1 MLECAKYLY
10 ALPYLTLS
18 TVLFY
23 YPHCIDEKIEDCME
37 TFNNCPEF
45 FFFKI
50 ETAKTMTFK
59 SLPVRFQSPA
69 LCHLHPNSFKE
80 AAGESPGPWELG

>member
-1 MLECAKYLY
+1 MLDCAKYLY

-45 FFFKI
+45 FFEDRDSKDYDI
-50 ETAKTMTFK
+50 QIPACQIPK
-59 SLPVRFQSPA
+59 SCPLSPT
-69 LCHLHPNSFKE
+69 S
-80 AAGESPGPWELG
+80 